1 MEHFHQ
7 ILLLKEEKIMVV
19 QLKEPIKEKP
29 IKEKPIE
36 EKPIKEKP
44 IEERHIVVYIKI
56 IFTLT
61 NCIYYLF
68 KKFMVDLLP

>member
-7 ILLLKEEKIMVV
+7 ILLLKEEKTMVV
-19 QLKEPIKEKP
+19 QLKEPIK
-29 IKEKPIE
+29 